1 VPYIF
6 SLKGKIMAEKKFED
20 AMARLEE
27 IVQDL
32 EDGQLTLEESL
43 KSFEEGMKLVNFCSN
58 KLEEAEK
65 KVNILIK
72 DADGKHAES
81 PFEPEEEDGS

>member
-1 VPYIF
+1 
-6 SLKGKIMAEKKFED
+6 MAEKKFEE

-32 EDGQLTLEESL
+32 EEGQLTLEESL
-43 KSFEEGMKLVNFCSN
+43 KSFEEGMKLVKFCSG

-72 DADGKHAES
+72 ESGGKHMEI
-81 PFEPEEEDGS
+81 PFEPGEDDEN